1 MKSFRPVAMLLALFV
16 VASMT
21 SCTKEGVYTPKEKIK
36 RVYVSSSSTEKYLS
50 QSWNWDGKLL
60 GSIDHYSSN
69 GTGTLSWTEDF
80 TYDGKRLARVDYFVG
95 SESTV
100 YEYDGKYLKNANY
113 YYRGELAATS
123 SYEYSKGKMS
133 KMTITNYDSKSRGKG
148 HLETSY
154 LPFQDEVVK
163 ACNKCLTMLQS
174 NNLEKALDIMTYQFT
189 WEGNNVSKVVA
200 TPDGEMAT
208 VSLYYDSKNNPLKSF
223 HNLYSDV
230 ESDLGPVVILSK
242 NNVTKMIAT
251 YNGDND
257 VVDYTYLYNS
267 DDYPVMQIEKYPDYD
282 DQYIVY
288 YEYE

>member
-60 GSIDHYSSN
+60 SSIDHYSAS
-69 GTGTLSWTEDF
+69 GSLSWTEDF
-80 TYDGKRLARVDYFVG
+80 TYDGKRLARVDDFVG
-95 SESTV
+95 SESTF

-189 WEGNNVSKVVA
+189 WDGNNVSKVVA
-200 TPDGEMAT
+200 TADGEMAT

-230 ESDLGPVVILSK
+230 DSDLGPVVILSK

>member
-16 VASMT
+16 VASMP

-60 GSIDHYSSN
+60 SSIDHYSSS
-69 GTGTLSWTEDF
+69 GSLSWTEDF
-80 TYDGKRLARVDYFVG
+80 TYDGKRLARVDDFIG

-113 YYRGELAATS
+113 YYRGELTAS
-123 SYEYSKGKMS
+123 STYEYSNGKMS

-200 TPDGEMAT
+200 TADGEMAT
-208 VSLYYDSKNNPLKSF
+208 V
-223 HNLYSDV
+223 
-230 ESDLGPVVILSK
+230 
-242 NNVTKMIAT
+242 
-251 YNGDND
+251 
-257 VVDYTYLYNS
+257 
-267 DDYPVMQIEKYPDYD
+267 
-282 DQYIVY
+282 
-288 YEYE
+288 

>member
-60 GSIDHYSSN
+60 SSIDHYSAS
-69 GTGTLSWTEDF
+69 GSLSWTEDF

-133 KMTITNYDSKSRGKG
+133 KMTITNYDSKSRGTG
-148 HLETSY
+148 HLESSY
-154 LPFQDEVVK
+154 LPFQTEVVK
-163 ACNKCLTMLQS
+163 ACNKCLTKLQS
-174 NNLEKALDIMTYQFT
+174 KNPGKALEIVNYQFT

-200 TPDGEMAT
+200 TADGEMAT
-208 VSLYYDSKNNPLKSF
+208 VSLYYDSKNNPLKRF
-223 HNLYSDV
+223 HDLYSDV
-230 ESDLGPVVILSK
+230 DSDMGPVAFLSK
-242 NNVTKMIAT
+242 NNVTKMIAN
-251 YNGDND
+251 YDGEND
-257 VVDYTYLYNS
+257 VLEYTYLYNG
-267 DDYPVMQIEKYPDYD
+267 DDYPVMQIEKYPGDDY
-282 DQYIVY
+282 QYVVY
-288 YEYE
+288 YDYE